1 MQSRFD
7 IAILGGGAAGTLA
20 AIQGLRQA
28 RTADRIVLFEPGAR
42 LAEGVAY
49 ATARGEHLL
58 NVPTGRMSAL
68 ADHPDDFLDWLAAR
82 PGHHDTA
89 REALARG
96 YAQRRDYALYLRD
109 RLQQARHDSVASLE
123 VVPMRIDQLRRADD
137 HWQLHG
143 ADGRF
148 EARRVLL
155 AVGNAARP
163 LPARGASTLPRPR
176 RLDAWDYAGVAA
188 IDADAEVCIAGTG
201 LSMVDAVLTL
211 AGNGHRG
218 RIHLLSRHGLLPL
231 AHTPV
236 HEVDD
241 TLQPAELH
249 GQGVRARLRRLRR
262 QVRDAATRGL
272 PWQAVMERLRPH
284 VQALWRSLPAGE
296 QRRFLRHASRHWD
309 IHRHRIAPS
318 VHAVLRDL
326 LDSGRLRIHRARLD
340 MVAGGPRCVQ
350 LTARTRDGRGLVLD
364 VDHVINATGVEMRVQ
379 AMRNPL
385 LEQLLGDGYAR
396 AGAHGIGLDC
406 DAGGRLRDAAGVPQ
420 DDLRV
425 IGSLRIGE
433 AWESIAVPELRVQ
446 AAEVIH
452 AWRVPGGVLPA
463 QLPG

>member
-1 MQSRFD
+1 MQPRFD
-7 IAILGGGAAGTLA
+7 IAIIGGGAAGTLA
-20 AIQGLRQA
+20 AIQCLRQA
-28 RTADRIVLFEPGAR
+28 TTPTTVALVEPAPR
-42 LAEGVAY
+42 LAEGIAY
-49 ATARGEHLL
+49 ATDRAEHLL

-68 ADHPDDFLDWLAAR
+68 PDRPDDFLDWLADR
-82 PGHHDTA
+82 PGHAGTA
-89 REALARG
+89 RQALARG
-96 YAQRRDYALYLRD
+96 YAPRREYAWYLRE
-109 RLQQARHDSVASLE
+109 RLRQSLRDSVARLE
-123 VVPMRIDQLRRADD
+123 IVPVRIDGLRRDAGQ
-137 HWQLHG
+137 WRLHG
-143 ADGRF
+143 AGAAW
-148 EARRVLL
+148 EARQVLL

-163 LPARGASTLPRPR
+163 LPARGAGALPHPR
-176 RLDAWDYAGVAA
+176 RLDAWDHAGIAA

-211 AGNGHRG
+211 ASHGHRG

-236 HEVDD
+236 HDVDEA
-241 TLQPAELH
+241 LPLSALH
-249 GQGVRARLRRLRR
+249 PLGIRARLRLLRR
-262 QVRDAATRGL
+262 HVRAAAGRGL

-284 VQALWRSLPAGE
+284 VQALWRSLPPAE
-296 QRRFLRHASRHWD
+296 QRRFLRHAARHWD

-379 AMRNPL
+379 AMHNPL
-385 LEQLLGDGYAR
+385 LEQLLGDGHAR
-396 AGAHGIGLDC
+396 AGAHGIGLDSDADGRLL
-406 DAGGRLRDAAGVPQ
+406 DAGGSPQ
-420 DDLRV
+420 DDLRM

-446 AAEVIH
+446 AAEI
-452 AWRVPGGVLPA
+452 ARAFLSPA
-463 QLPG
+463 GRAGD